1 MRLGAALACA
11 GLAACVQ
18 TTALKST
25 SAAFDWSSP
34 QKRVLLIAPD
44 VELGE
49 LTAGGLT
56 EPRADWSERA
66 AHAIEASI
74 ADTLAQRGIQ
84 VSTLESLS
92 DPHDVQLA
100 KLHSVVG
107 LEILF
112 QQMGLSKLPTKTSP
126 LDWTLGP
133 GTNDLRTRTGAD
145 YGMFVFVRDTYS
157 SGTRK
162 AMMMLGM
169 ANGGTQGAF
178 VSLVDLRTGNIVWFN
193 QLFSESGGDLR
204 DGSGAPAFAADLL
217 KGAPI

>member
-1 MRLGAALACA
+1 M
-11 GLAACVQ
+11 Q

-25 SAAFDWSSP
+25 NASFDWSSL
-34 QKRVLLIAPD
+34 QKRVVLIAPD

-49 LTAGGLT
+49 VTAGGMT
-56 EPRADWSERA
+56 EPRADWSDRA
-66 AHAIEASI
+66 AHSIEASI
-74 ADTLAQRGIQ
+74 AQALAQRGIE
-84 VSTLESLS
+84 VSTLETLS
-92 DPHDVQLA
+92 DPRDVQLA
-100 KLHSVVG
+100 KLHSIVG

-112 QQMGLSKLPTKTSP
+112 HQMGLSKLPTKTSP

-133 GTNDLRTRTGAD
+133 GTNDLRSRNGAD

-169 ANGGTQGAF
+169 ATGGTQGAF

-193 QLFSESGGDLR
+193 QLLTTGGGDLR
-204 DGSGAPAFAADLL
+204 DGSGAPAFTADLL